1 MNGDEEGRRV
11 NTASWVLIA
20 SEAWSGA
27 LAMVQPLGGAV
38 TAVVVGPRELAD
50 DVAASGSGDVLW
62 LEPAD
67 GIPAEAY
74 AGTLAA
80 IVAAAAPRVLVS
92 TYDPACRV
100 VLGAASAQLHAR
112 LVPNVVGLAWAGD
125 NVLVQR
131 AAVGGATIETLSTDG
146 PVAAIYAG
154 DEVSLPARAPAPV
167 RRLDLAPAEIRI
179 LASEPVAVATGLDD
193 AERVVSFGRGVR
205 AKDDVALVRGLAEA
219 LDAELA
225 CSMPIADDLG
235 WLEKSR
241 YVGRSGNHI
250 TPALYMAVGI
260 AGAPQHM
267 EGVRGAKVVAAINS
281 DPDARIFQ
289 TADYG
294 IVGDLYEVIPALIAE
309 VHK

>member
-1 MNGDEEGRRV
+1 
-11 NTASWVLIA
+11 VL
-20 SEAWSGA
+20 
-27 LAMVQPLGGAV
+27 
-38 TAVVVGPRELAD
+38 
-50 DVAASGSGDVLW
+50 VANSDPTG
-62 LEPAD
+62 
-67 GIPAEAY
+67 
-74 AGTLAA
+74 
-80 IVAAAAPRVLVS
+80 RVL
-92 TYDPACRV
+92 
-100 VLGAASAQLHAR
+100 LGAASAQLHAR
-112 LVPNVVGLAWAGD
+112 LVPGVVGLTWDGD
-125 NVLVQR
+125 KVLIRR
-131 AAVGGATIETLSTDG
+131 AAVGGATIETLATDG
-146 PVAAIYAG
+146 PVAAIYSG
-154 DEVSLPARAPAPV
+154 DEVSLPASAPAPV
-167 RRLDLAPAEIRI
+167 SRLDVVAAAMRLV
-179 LASEPVAVATGLDD
+179 ASEPVAVATGLDD

-205 AKDDVALVRGLAEA
+205 AKDDVAVVRGLAEA

-250 TPALYMAVGI
+250 KPALYLAVGI

-281 DPDARIFQ
+281 DPEARIFQ

>member
-1 MNGDEEGRRV
+1 M

-20 SEAWSGA
+20 SEAWGGA
-27 LAMVQPLGGAV
+27 LAAVQPLGGAV
-38 TAVVVGPRELAD
+38 TAVVVGPRGLAD
-50 DVAASGSGDVLW
+50 EVATAGPVEVLW

-74 AGTLAA
+74 AGTLAGV
-80 IVAAAAPRVLVS
+80 VAAAAPRVLVANS
-92 TYDPACRV
+92 DPTGRV
-100 VLGAASAQLHAR
+100 LLGAASAQVHAR
-112 LVPNVVGLAWAGD
+112 LVPGVVGLALDGGK
-125 NVLVQR
+125 VLIRR
-131 AAVGGATIETLSTDG
+131 AAVGGATIETLATDG
-146 PVAAIYAG
+146 AVSAIYAG
-154 DEVSLPARAPAPV
+154 DEVSLPASAPAPV
-167 RRLDLAPAEIRI
+167 NRLDVVAAAMRLV
-179 LASEPVAVATGLDD
+179 ASEPVAVATGLDD

-205 AKDDVALVRGLAEA
+205 AKDDVAVVRGLAEA

-250 TPALYMAVGI
+250 KPALYLAVGI

-281 DPDARIFQ
+281 DPEARIFQ

>member
-1 MNGDEEGRRV
+1 R
-11 NTASWVLIA
+11 
-20 SEAWSGA
+20 
-27 LAMVQPLGGAV
+27 
-38 TAVVVGPRELAD
+38 
-50 DVAASGSGDVLW
+50 
-62 LEPAD
+62 
-67 GIPAEAY
+67 
-74 AGTLAA
+74 
-80 IVAAAAPRVLVS
+80 
-92 TYDPACRV
+92 
-100 VLGAASAQLHAR
+100 
-112 LVPNVVGLAWAGD
+112 
-125 NVLVQR
+125 R
-131 AAVGGATIETLSTDG
+131 AAVGGETIETLATDG
-146 PVAAIYAG
+146 PVAAIYSG
-154 DEVSLPARAPAPV
+154 DEVSLPASAPAPV
-167 RRLDLAPAEIRI
+167 SRLDVVAAAMRLV
-179 LASEPVAVATGLDD
+179 ASEPVAVATGLDD

-205 AKDDVALVRGLAEA
+205 AKDDVAVVRGLAEA

-250 TPALYMAVGI
+250 KPALYLAVGI

-281 DPDARIFQ
+281 DPEARIFQ

>member
-1 MNGDEEGRRV
+1 MS
-11 NTASWVLIA
+11 TASWVLIA

-27 LAMVQPLGGAV
+27 LSAVQPLGGAV
-38 TAVVVGPRELAD
+38 TAMVVGSRGLAD
-50 DVAASGSGDVLW
+50 DVATAGPGEVLW

-67 GIPAEAY
+67 GVPAEAY
-74 AGTLAA
+74 AGTLAGV
-80 IVAAAAPRVLVS
+80 VATAAPRVLVATS
-92 TYDPACRV
+92 DPTGRV

-112 LVPNVVGLAWAGD
+112 LVPGVVGLAWDGD
-125 NVLVQR
+125 KVLIRR
-131 AAVGGATIETLSTDG
+131 AAVGGATIETLATDG

-154 DEVSLPARAPAPV
+154 DEVSLPASAPAPI
-167 RRLDLAPAEIRI
+167 RRLDVVAAAMRVV
-179 LASEPVAVATGLDD
+179 ASEPVAVATGLDD

-205 AKDDVALVRGLAEA
+205 AKDDVAVVRGLAEA

-250 TPALYMAVGI
+250 APALYLAVGI

-281 DPDARIFQ
+281 DPEARIFQ

>member
-1 MNGDEEGRRV
+1 M
-11 NTASWVLIA
+11 NTASWVLIG
-20 SEAWSGA
+20 SEAWHGA
-27 LAMVQPLGGAV
+27 LGALQPLGGAV
-38 TAVVVGPRELAD
+38 TAVVVGPRALAD
-50 DVAASGSGDVLW
+50 DVATAGPAEVLW

-67 GIPAEAY
+67 GVPAEAY
-74 AGTLAA
+74 AEPLAR
-80 IVAAAAPRVLVS
+80 VVVEAAPRVLVATS
-92 TYDPACRV
+92 DPVGRV
-100 VLGAASAQLHAR
+100 LLGSASAQLHAR
-112 LVPNVVGLAWAGD
+112 LVPGVVGLEWD
-125 NVLVQR
+125 SEKVLVRR
-131 AAVGGATIETLSTDG
+131 AAVGGGTIETLAGDC

-154 DEVSLPARAPAPV
+154 DEGSLPVSAPAPV
-167 RRLDLAPAEIRI
+167 RRLDMVPATMRVV
-179 LASEPVAVATGLDD
+179 ASEPLAVATGLDD
-193 AERVVSFGRGVR
+193 AERVVSFGRGVH
-205 AKDDVALVRGLAEA
+205 AKDDVSLVRGLAEA

-250 TPALYMAVGI
+250 TPALYLAVGI
-260 AGAPQHM
+260 AGAAQHM

-281 DPDARIFQ
+281 DPEARIFQ

>member
-1 MNGDEEGRRV
+1 M
-11 NTASWVLIA
+11 NTATWVLIA
-20 SEAWSGA
+20 SEAGRGA
-27 LAMVQPLGGAV
+27 LAAVQPLGGAV
-38 TAVVVGPRELAD
+38 TAVVVGPRGLAD
-50 DVAASGSGDVLW
+50 DVAAAGPGEVLW

-74 AGTLAA
+74 AGTLAGV
-80 IVAAAAPRVLVS
+80 VAAAAPTVLVASSDPTGRVL
-92 TYDPACRV
+92 
-100 VLGAASAQLHAR
+100 LGAASAQLHAR
-112 LVPNVVGLAWAGD
+112 LVPGVVGLAWDGGK
-125 NVLVQR
+125 VLIRR
-131 AAVGGATIETLSTDG
+131 AAVGGETIETLATDG
-146 PVAAIYAG
+146 PVAAIYSG
-154 DEVSLPARAPAPV
+154 DEVSLPASAPAPV
-167 RRLDLAPAEIRI
+167 SRLDVVAAAMRLV
-179 LASEPVAVATGLDD
+179 ASEPVAVATGLDD

-205 AKDDVALVRGLAEA
+205 AKDDVAVVRGLAEA

-250 TPALYMAVGI
+250 KPALYLAVGI

-281 DPDARIFQ
+281 DPEARIFQ